1 MTSTKYL
8 TQITEEGKNK
18 LILNK
23 YSNQNQQ
30 TNDECLMCW
39 APPMID
45 LFLHEL
51 ISYISS
57 LLNYKIVFM
66 LIKNMKI
73 GKKMAASLSKL
84 NLFSSISKGWNF
96 KNWDYLN
103 RKKESLKTNSKHIR
117 SQRKIKEK
125 QQEER
130 WPCNAEVG
138 KMGPG
143 EA

>member
-8 TQITEEGKNK
+8 TQIIEEGKNK

-39 APPMID
+39 APPIID

-51 ISYISS
+51 IPYIS
-57 LLNYKIVFM
+57 LFLNYKIVFM

-73 GKKMAASLSKL
+73 GKKKKVQ
-84 NLFSSISKGWNF
+84 NQRKFVKGAC
-96 KNWDYLN
+96 
-103 RKKESLKTNSKHIR
+103 RKKKWQLVYQN
-117 SQRKIKEK
+117 
-125 QQEER
+125 
-130 WPCNAEVG
+130 
-138 KMGPG
+138 
-143 EA
+143 

>member
-8 TQITEEGKNK
+8 TQIIAEGKNK

-30 TNDECLMCW
+30 TNDERLMCW

-51 ISYISS
+51 ISYISL
-57 LLNYKIVFM
+57 LLNYKIVFI

-73 GKKMAASLSKL
+73 GKK
-84 NLFSSISKGWNF
+84 
-96 KNWDYLN
+96 
-103 RKKESLKTNSKHIR
+103 KKKF
-117 SQRKIKEK
+117 KIKE
-125 QQEER
+125 
-130 WPCNAEVG
+130 NL
-138 KMGPG
+138 
-143 EA
+143 

>member
-8 TQITEEGKNK
+8 TQIIEEGKNK

-39 APPMID
+39 VPPMIN

-51 ISYISS
+51 ISYISL
-57 LLNYKIVFM
+57 LLNYKIVFI

-73 GKKMAASLSKL
+73 GKKKKKKVQNQRKFVKGAYRKKKMAASLSKL
-84 NLFSSISKGWNF
+84 NFIF
-96 KNWDYLN
+96 
-103 RKKESLKTNSKHIR
+103 
-117 SQRKIKEK
+117 
-125 QQEER
+125 
-130 WPCNAEVG
+130 
-138 KMGPG
+138 
-143 EA
+143 